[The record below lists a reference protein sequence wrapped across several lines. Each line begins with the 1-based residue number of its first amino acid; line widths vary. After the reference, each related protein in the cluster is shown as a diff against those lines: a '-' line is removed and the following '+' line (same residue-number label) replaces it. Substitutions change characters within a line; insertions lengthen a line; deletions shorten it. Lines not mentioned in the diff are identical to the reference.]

1 MLCSLNFD
9 ALAAVCV
16 CFVGFCVCVCMCVKI
31 NCSKPVITST
41 ADVGSE
47 LIVCVVEEQS
57 C

>member
-16 CFVGFCVCVCMCVKI
+16 CVLCGCVCVCMSVKI

-47 LIVCVVEEQS
+47 LVVCVV
-57 C
+57 